1 MVDRWFKE
9 KAAILTDIQLGEEG
23 NWQIIENSI
32 IMQKNCSYNHVIIP
46 QIFIELLKFV
56 KYCFRHCN
64 TMAKKSD
71 MILALMELTF

>member
-9 KAAILTDIQLGEEG
+9 RTAILTDIQLGEEG

-46 QIFIELLKFV
+46 
-56 KYCFRHCN
+56 
-64 TMAKKSD
+64 
-71 MILALMELTF
+71 